1 MATINQTS
9 SSNTLLA
16 NIIPVPSMS
25 TQGLVYDSSN
35 KIDKLLAHAFVA
47 DYNQSYLYAG
57 RITSLAAYI
66 AQGGSR
72 SDEVIS
78 KIQQG
83 LTTYLAKYYTNVDV
97 TVAQITNDVN
107 VDDAQITLGITMN
120 IVENQAQINAYR
132 LVVLDNGSLVNVI
145 NISNNGG

>member
-97 TVAQITNDVN
+97 TVAQITKLCGKKIPVMKSFSPIPE
-107 VDDAQITLGITMN
+107 AQGAVLFKT
-120 IVENQAQINAYR
+120 IVTPARHLKVA
-132 LVVLDNGSLVNVI
+132 
-145 NISNNGG
+145 